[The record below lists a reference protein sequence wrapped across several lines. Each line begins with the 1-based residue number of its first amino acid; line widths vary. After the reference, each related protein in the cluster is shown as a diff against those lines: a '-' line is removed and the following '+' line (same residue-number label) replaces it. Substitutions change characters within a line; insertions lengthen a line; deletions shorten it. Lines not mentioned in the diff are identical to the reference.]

1 MLEREQSRALVPAEG
16 PQLREQSDLPTLFP
30 FPIPPQHALTPCAFD
45 PVRHLGFRPYL
56 SNGIAGSTSLMSKL
70 TDDERAAMWAW
81 VTERSTVGDTTN
93 IFQWPG
99 WLDVMQRR
107 YPDQNLGNCGD
118 GKPTSDKR

>member
-16 PQLREQSDLPTLFP
+16 PQLREQRDLPTLFP
-30 FPIPPQHALTPCAFD
+30 FPIPPQHALTPCAFV